1 MAKLSKPVVIVGA
14 LDTKGEEFRFVR
26 DLIAAR
32 KLETVLVDFGVM
44 GDPPLAPDIPAETV
58 AKAGGHS
65 LAELRAGGDKTLAM
79 ETMAAGLERVVKDLH
94 AQGRLGGILGMAGS
108 GGTAIATRAM
118 RALPIGVPK
127 VMAST
132 VAGGDVSAFVGT
144 VDITMM
150 PTIVDVA
157 GINSISRHDLR
168 QRRQRDRR
176 HGERRA
182 ARAER
187 NQAADH
193 RQHVRQH
200 DRVRDTGAAR
210 AGGTGLRGAR
220 LPRHGHRRPDDGVAD
235 RLGLYHGEP

>member
-44 GDPPLAPDIPAETV
+44 GDPLIAPDIPAEVV

-65 LAELRAGGDKTLAM
+65 LAELRAGSDKALAM
-79 ETMAAGLERVVKDLH
+79 ETMAAGLERVVKDLY

-132 VAGGDVSAFVGT
+132 VAGGDVSAFAGT

-157 GINSISRHDLR
+157 GINSISR
-168 QRRQRDRR
+168 QIYAN
-176 HGERRA
+176 A
-182 ARAER
+182 ANAI
-187 NQAADH
+187 
-193 RQHVRQH
+193 
-200 DRVRDTGAAR
+200 
-210 AGGTGLRGAR
+210 AGI
-220 LPRHGHRRPDDGVAD
+220 
-235 RLGLYHGEP
+235 E